1 MGLFDDYVDPQQFNG
16 GGGLLGRLL
25 ALKQFQ
31 DQYQPAQLQS
41 SAPQR
46 SESAAPWLSRESYNQ
61 PPSDRQVSAADPSS
75 GFATVATAF
84 APYSP
89 VPANQSDIQ
98 KVGIQSNESI
108 YCRTMRNL
116 CHSECVDLALQR
128 DGIGPYRAC
137 VRECMQ
143 RTGCFD
149 F

>member
-1 MGLFDDYVDPQQFNG
+1 MGLFDDYVDLQQFDS

-25 ALKQFQ
+25 ALKHSQNQ
-31 DQYQPAQLQS
+31 DQPAQPQS
-41 SAPQR
+41 FAPQR
-46 SESAAPWLSRESYNQ
+46 PAPWLSGASYNQ
-61 PPSDRQVSAADPSS
+61 SPSNRQVSDADPFPGSAI
-75 GFATVATAF
+75 GATVF
-84 APYSP
+84 VPYSP
-89 VPANQSDIQ
+89 APANQSDIQ

-143 RTGCFD
+143 RAGCFD